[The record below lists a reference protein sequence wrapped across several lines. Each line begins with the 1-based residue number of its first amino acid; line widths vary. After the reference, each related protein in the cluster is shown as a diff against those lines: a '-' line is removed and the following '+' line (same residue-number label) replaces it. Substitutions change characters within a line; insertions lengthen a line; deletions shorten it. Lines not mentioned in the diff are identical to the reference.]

1 LKGGGLPQILWPQES
16 ATGDKKYMVGILV
29 VTHGRLAHEL
39 LETTRIIVG
48 KSVDHI
54 VPISVGWNDDT
65 VDIQKTIASS
75 INKIDQG
82 DGILILT
89 DMFGGTPSN
98 ISLSFLS
105 EKVEIITGVNLPM
118 LIKIVNIGD
127 RMNLKELAQAIYDQG
142 RKSIYLASEILSMK
156 K

>member
-1 LKGGGLPQILWPQES
+1 
-16 ATGDKKYMVGILV
+16 MVGILV
-29 VTHGRLAHEL
+29 VTHGRLAQEL

-48 KSVDHI
+48 KPVDHV

-65 VDIQKTIASS
+65 VDIQKTIASA
-75 INKIDQG
+75 INKNDTG

-118 LIKIVNIGD
+118 LIKIVNVGD

-142 RKSIYLASEILSMK
+142 KKSIYLASEILSMK